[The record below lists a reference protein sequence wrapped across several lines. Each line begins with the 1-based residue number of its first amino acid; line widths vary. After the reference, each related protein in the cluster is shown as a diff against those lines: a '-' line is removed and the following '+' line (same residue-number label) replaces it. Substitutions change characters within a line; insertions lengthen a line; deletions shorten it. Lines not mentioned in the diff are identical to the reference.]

1 MKLGKNQVLL
11 PSGVI
16 ASKDGKYHYWACS
29 VSGLMTFSK
38 PEYWVKVLAKYKTEE
53 NLIKTYVCK
62 KAQALL
68 DMGKTKE
75 QIIGLL
81 NSGEKL
87 PKAKKNPKAPKVK
100 KEKKASLRSAA
111 VGKVKVAQQNAS
123 GSVELVEKPVYPWQ
137 NDLHYFL
144 TPVGSPRPQWKTLR
158 RIPVYSRQ
166 GIWMTNAETA
176 RCMTAV
182 CSLASS
188 PPMTGR
194 RARRRP
200 PSWSRS
206 WTLLPRMNCPPPM
219 NNDSQ
224 RLWYVAEYGLTVS
237 RSEGEMLVVHGA
249 WQVRQDDKFIAGGN
263 TYQWAIDKAVKTI
276 ELRKAREA
284 NLLT

>member
-1 MKLGKNQVLL
+1 MMKLGKNQVLL

-144 TPVGSPRPQWKTLR
+144 TPGGFTPASVEDITKDTCLFPTRYLDDECRNCTVYDRCVFAGKFTADDWKK
-158 RIPVYSRQ
+158 
-166 GIWMTNAETA
+166 GKKKAA
-176 RCMTAV
+176 
-182 CSLASS
+182 
-188 PPMTGR
+188 
-194 RARRRP
+194 
-200 PSWSRS
+200 
-206 WTLLPRMNCPPPM
+206 
-219 NNDSQ
+219 
-224 RLWYVAEYGLTVS
+224 
-237 RSEGEMLVVHGA
+237 LVVKKL
-249 WQVRQDDKFIAGGN
+249 DSFTKD
-263 TYQWAIDKAVKTI
+263 
-276 ELRKAREA
+276 ELPAA
-284 NLLT
+284 NE